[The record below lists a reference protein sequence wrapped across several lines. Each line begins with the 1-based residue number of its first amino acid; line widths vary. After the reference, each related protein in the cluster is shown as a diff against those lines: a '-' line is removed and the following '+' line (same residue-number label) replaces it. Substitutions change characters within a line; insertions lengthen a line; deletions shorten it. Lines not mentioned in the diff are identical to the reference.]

1 MCLALLS
8 LTQNSREGLTFIQG
22 RWQDTRSHSPL
33 VRPPGGTPVISGGTR
48 GGSETL
54 SSLLRIT
61 SWRFEEVETVAEG
74 LYWNCCCNNILTV
87 CPGGTK
93 RWELLRSAKLQ
104 RPLRLWLR
112 IWSYW
117 HNTTHSALS
126 MGATQCLRCLHHMI
140 ISGAKTWTYSGS
152 GLKSAVIVGLCS
164 ADLQL
169 PSNSVLFY
177 FSISFLWC
185 CAHFWFTVMSL
196 CQQTVV
202 NPTLQLNVIL
212 SKNSMDIQ
220 TLSKYLF
227 CQAQGQTWNVKSK
240 LGPEIGSVMGWSTHH
255 HHHHQITFFSC
266 ELLIKVR

>member
-22 RWQDTRSHSPL
+22 RWQDTRSLSPL

-48 GGSETL
+48 GGSVTL
-54 SSLLRIT
+54 WHYHHYYGSRT
-61 SWRFEEVETVAEG
+61 EEVETVAEG
-74 LYWNCCCNNILTV
+74 LYWKCCCNNILTV

-112 IWSYW
+112 IWSHW

-126 MGATQCLRCLHHMI
+126 MWGRLNVYDVYTIWPYLVLQH
-140 ISGAKTWTYSGS
+140 TYVLGVDWKEEY
-152 GLKSAVIVGLCS
+152 LIVGLCS

-177 FSISFLWC
+177 FSIYFLWC
-185 CAHFWFTVMSL
+185 CAHFWFTVISL

-202 NPTLQLNVIL
+202 NPTLQLYVIL
-212 SKNSMDIQ
+212 SKIQ
-220 TLSKYLF
+220 LISRPSQNKPYDKVLGA
-227 CQAQGQTWNVKSK
+227 AQ
-240 LGPEIGSVMGWSTHH
+240 
-255 HHHHQITFFSC
+255 
-266 ELLIKVR
+266 LIKPVETCKLIKRYKGM